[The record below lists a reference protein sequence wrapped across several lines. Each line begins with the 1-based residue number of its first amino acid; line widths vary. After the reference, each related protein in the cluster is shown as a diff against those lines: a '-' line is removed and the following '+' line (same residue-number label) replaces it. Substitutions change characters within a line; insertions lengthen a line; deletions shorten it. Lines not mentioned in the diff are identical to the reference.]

1 MSSIKLQMK
10 QSIMTILLMVIST
23 NPYQSQRPTP
33 RLIASM
39 DNNKGAS
46 DNIKNKK
53 IQSNT
58 IESVMSLKVD
68 DSKKKPNNFKFKLH
82 YGNGN
87 INSEDLHKYI
97 HNLIKEKLD
106 RVSERL
112 LD

>member
-1 MSSIKLQMK
+1 MSWIKLQMK
-10 QSIMTILLMVIST
+10 QSIMTILLKVI
-23 NPYQSQRPTP
+23 RP
-33 RLIASM
+33 RKSLSIATANTKADSDI

-97 HNLIKEKLD
+97 HNLIKK
-106 RVSERL
+106 S
-112 LD
+112 

>member
-1 MSSIKLQMK
+1 M
-10 QSIMTILLMVIST
+10 
-23 NPYQSQRPTP
+23 
-33 RLIASM
+33 
-39 DNNKGAS
+39 
-46 DNIKNKK
+46 
-53 IQSNT
+53 
-58 IESVMSLKVD
+58 MSLKVD

-97 HNLIKEKLD
+97 HNLMKEKLD

>member
-1 MSSIKLQMK
+1 
-10 QSIMTILLMVIST
+10 
-23 NPYQSQRPTP
+23 
-33 RLIASM
+33 M
-39 DNNKGAS
+39 DNNKGAT

-58 IESVMSLKVD
+58 LESMMSLKVD

-106 RVSERL
+106 RAYERL